1 MDVLRDYGVTNKAKV
16 VPTGLQAHSF
26 KKANGGEFRKKYGI
40 AENRPMALFVGRVAF
55 EKNIAFLLRMWTIL
69 IETQPEAL
77 LVIAGEGPAE
87 VSLHALVKTLNLEAN
102 VQFIGYLDRNTD
114 LNACYA
120 SADVFVF
127 SSLSETQ
134 GLVLL
139 EAMAQATPVVAIAE
153 LGTKSI
159 LVEGEGAMI
168 APNNEKVFA
177 EKVNVLLNDAK
188 LRRKLGIAA
197 LNYAKTR
204 WTDKAQAEK
213 MISFYKE
220 IIPKN

>member
-1 MDVLRDYGVTNKAKV
+1 
-16 VPTGLQAHSF
+16 
-26 KKANGGEFRKKYGI
+26 
-40 AENRPMALFVGRVAF
+40 
-55 EKNIAFLLRMWTIL
+55 
-69 IETQPEAL
+69 
-77 LVIAGEGPAE
+77 
-87 VSLHALVKTLNLEAN
+87 
-102 VQFIGYLDRNTD
+102 
-114 LNACYA
+114 
-120 SADVFVF
+120 
-127 SSLSETQ
+127 
-134 GLVLL
+134 
-139 EAMAQATPVVAIAE
+139 

-168 APNNEKVFA
+168 AQNNEKVFA